1 MKEKLKAKKSIVKIQ
16 NVNKLRLVRE
26 HNVKES
32 SSQSGVKHSAKQVSE
47 MTLLRNDTMSLRFVI
62 CE

>member
-32 SSQSGVKHSAKQVSE
+32 SSQSRVKHSAKQVSE
-47 MTLLRNDTMSLRFVI
+47 MTNLRNDIMSLRFVI
-62 CE
+62 YE